1 MSDPKQEDEQCGKRK
16 AKMIMQSVKEE
27 LSAKGVKFQMIELGT
42 MVLDDG
48 SPGKCNCLSCRLGRT
63 IARRLLERN

>member
-27 LSAKGVKFQMIELGT
+27 LSAKGVKFQVLDLGT
-42 MVLDDG
+42 FVLDDER
-48 SPGKCNCLSCRLGRT
+48 PGKCNCLSCRLGRT
-63 IARRLLERN
+63 VARRLAELN

>member
-16 AKMIMQSVKEE
+16 AIMESVKEE
-27 LSAKGVKFQMIELGT
+27 QAAKGVKFQMIELGT